1 MFTRW
6 CFRGALA
13 LWAALVVSASASA
26 ASGGVVVFQAGPGY
40 ERALTVAQARS
51 EFYRLFGQA
60 TVLSGNPKS
69 EYWVKRM
76 AKVSSVTLRP
86 DGLEFTWTSAG
97 KYKAGQTTSCTFD
110 SLAGPV
116 VRDHGKM
123 QKWMRYGVHLGL
135 ECDLGLAFGS
145 ADDAVLFAKAL
156 YVLKSHQVAPED
168 PAAAAAFEEV
178 ARRYVAADPKP
189 EFPEEARRFKVQAE
203 QALDLGREDEALEK
217 YAQAL
222 QIAPWWPEGHFNRG
236 VLFGKMEF
244 YPEAV
249 RELKRY
255 LALVPGAPDAR
266 AVQDKI
272 YQWEALGSPTTVT
285 PPPPS
290 VSDQETLGGL
300 FKKMK

>member
-1 MFTRW
+1 MLVRW
-6 CFRGALA
+6 RFRGALV
-13 LWAALVVSASASA
+13 LWATLVSAIPA
-26 ASGGVVVFQAGPGY
+26 AAAGEGVVVFQAGPGY
-40 ERALTVAQARS
+40 ERALTVAQARR
-51 EFYRLFGQA
+51 EFYRLFGQG

-76 AKVSSVTLRP
+76 ATVSSVTLRT
-86 DGLEFTWTSAG
+86 DGLEFTWTSVG
-97 KYKAGQTTSCTFD
+97 KYKGGQTTSCPFD
-110 SLAGPV
+110 ALSDPV

-145 ADDAVLFAKAL
+145 PEDAILFAKAL
-156 YVLKSHQVAPED
+156 YVLKRHVVAPED
-168 PAAAAAFEEV
+168 PAVAAAFEEV
-178 ARRYVAADPKP
+178 SGRYLAADPKP
-189 EFPEEARRFKVQAE
+189 ELPEEARRFKVQAE
-203 QALDLGREDEALEK
+203 QALDQGRDDEALER

-244 YPEAV
+244 YTEAI
-249 RELKRY
+249 RELRRY

-272 YQWEALGSPTTVT
+272 YQWEALAESTTVV
-285 PPPPS
+285 PPS
-290 VSDQETLGGL
+290 PASSQNEGLGGYL
-300 FKKMK
+300 KKRK

>member
-1 MFTRW
+1 MLTRW
-6 CFRGALA
+6 HFRGALV
-13 LWAALVVSASASA
+13 LWAALVSVLPASA
-26 ASGGVVVFQAGPGY
+26 AGGGQPVFQAGPGY

-51 EFYRLFGQA
+51 EFYRLFGQG

-86 DGLEFTWTSAG
+86 DGLEFTWTSVG
-97 KYKAGQTTSCTFD
+97 KYKAGQTTACTFD
-110 SLAGPV
+110 SLSDPE

-135 ECDLGLAFGS
+135 ACDLGIAFGS
-145 ADDAVLFAKAL
+145 AEDAIQFAKAL
-156 YVLKSHQVAPED
+156 YVLKSHRVAPED
-168 PAAAAAFEEV
+168 PAAAAAFEEA
-178 ARRYVAADPKP
+178 ARRYLAADPKP

-203 QALDLGREDEALEK
+203 QALDQGRGDEALEK

-222 QIAPWWPEGHFNRG
+222 QVAPWWPEGHFNRG
-236 VLFGKMEF
+236 VLFGQMEF
-244 YPEAV
+244 YSEAI

-255 LALVPGAPDAR
+255 LALVPDAPDAR

-272 YQWEALGSPTTVT
+272 YQWEALAGPVAVA
-285 PPPPS
+285 PPPPAPTS
-290 VSDQETLGGL
+290 NESLGGL